1 VNRQQHLAAT
11 DAIGCH
17 SEPRQAAI
25 TSQDSNPVRDN
36 MRMERV
42 GGKGSNR
49 PKNQSCFIH
58 ISYLSPNTSIILVP
72 VQFLWVRSSQ
82 TLGAL
87 CPLVPP
93 KHTCH
98 RNTKHK

>member
-1 VNRQQHLAAT
+1 MVNRQQHLAAT

-42 GGKGSNR
+42 GRKGSHELPITEYQIIPVR
-49 PKNQSCFIH
+49 TGIT
-58 ISYLSPNTSIILVP
+58 TSTVLV
-72 VQFLWVRSSQ
+72 
-82 TLGAL
+82 G
-87 CPLVPP
+87 
-93 KHTCH
+93 
-98 RNTKHK
+98 